1 MNTSI
6 TTIQL
11 LFQWFSQQNIA
22 IKTLLVSPPALILL
36 DILTG
41 SGAAIKQSTF
51 DPKRLADFMHKDLL
65 KYIVGVFAV
74 LLVSLPWGNQVF
86 LWGSTVCSMCP
97 LLVTTVSSVVD
108 NIFEMLPQPVQPMA
122 RALVEDIR
130 AFEEEV
136 AAPVPPAPAPLKSPT
151 QPLASPHAVDIPEQD
166 TTKTSAW
173 VIPPPLSLPMQNPTP
188 VPTGIPRPRE

>member
-22 IKTLLVSPPALILL
+22 IKTLLASPPGLILL

-41 SGAAIKQSTF
+41 SGAALKQSTF

-65 KYIVGVFAV
+65 KYVVGVLAV

-86 LWGSTVCSMCP
+86 LWGSTLCSMCP

-108 NIFEMLPQPVQPMA
+108 NLFEMLPRPVQPVA
-122 RALVEDIR
+122 RALVEDMR

-136 AAPVPPAPAPLKSPT
+136 ALPVTPAPAVAPKSPT
-151 QPLASPHAVDIPEQD
+151 QPLVPQAVDVPEQD

-173 VIPPPLSLPMQNPTP
+173 VIPPSFTLPTQAP
-188 VPTGIPRPRE
+188 VPPSPGIPRPRE